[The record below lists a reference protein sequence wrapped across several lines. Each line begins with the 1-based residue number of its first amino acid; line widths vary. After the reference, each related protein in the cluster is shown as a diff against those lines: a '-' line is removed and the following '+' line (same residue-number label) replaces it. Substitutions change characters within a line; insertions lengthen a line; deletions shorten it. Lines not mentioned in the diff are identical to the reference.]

1 MDNVYINLAGFLVCS
16 SIIIYSGTKLSYYGD
31 KIAELT
37 GMGKAWVG
45 LILMASVTSLPFVDG
60 NGRVTRIAK
69 NWMLMYDLYPPIFI
83 NDATQKKEYITTLS
97 NSFKELMK
105 QPDKWNDHT
114 NQFFDQELDRLL
126 LNASFLYESIN
137 LIGLKREKL
146 ITKNER

>member
-1 MDNVYINLAGFLVCS
+1 
-16 SIIIYSGTKLSYYGD
+16 
-31 KIAELT
+31 
-37 GMGKAWVG
+37 
-45 LILMASVTSLPFVDG
+45 
-60 NGRVTRIAK
+60 
-69 NWMLMYDLYPPIFI
+69 
-83 NDATQKKEYITTLS
+83 
-97 NSFKELMK
+97 MK